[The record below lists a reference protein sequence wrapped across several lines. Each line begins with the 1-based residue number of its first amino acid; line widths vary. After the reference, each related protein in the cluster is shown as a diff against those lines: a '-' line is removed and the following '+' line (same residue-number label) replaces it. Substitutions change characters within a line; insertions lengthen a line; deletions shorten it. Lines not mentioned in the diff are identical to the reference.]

1 MTGELFLYR
10 SVAMVDLAQI
20 RENYRI
26 YRTHLSEKRIISV
39 IKANAYG
46 HGDIEVAK
54 ALAQEGA
61 DFFAVSNIN
70 EGIRLRESAIT
81 GEILI
86 LGYTPTELSH
96 LVSKYNLSQAIV
108 SEEHLAEALTD
119 KNRRIKYPIAVDVGM
134 RRIGLC
140 PERVL
145 TDIKNASEILKINGI
160 FTHLPV
166 ADVPD
171 SESVEYTQSEI
182 DVFDAIC
189 REAERFGVELFHCQN
204 SAAATSYSSKKSNCA
219 RMGISLYGYAPSS
232 EVVLPSGVMPALE
245 WKSMICRV
253 FSVKK
258 GESIGYG
265 RSFFAQKDM
274 TVATVTT
281 GYADGYPRALSNR
294 GYVIIKGEM
303 CRVVGRVCMDMM
315 MVDVSSVHD
324 VKAGEEVVL
333 LGHSGE
339 KQVSADD
346 IARWADTIPYEIL
359 TRISSRV
366 ARQYIDGK

>member
-10 SVAMVDLAQI
+10 SVAEVDLT
-20 RENYRI
+20 RLKRNYIIHKTYHRK
-26 YRTHLSEKRIISV
+26 RRIISI

-46 HGDIEVAK
+46 HGDVEVAS
-54 ALAQEGA
+54 ALAEEGA

-70 EGIRLRESAIT
+70 EGIRLRESGIG

-86 LGYTPTELSH
+86 LGYTPKELSH
-96 LVSKYNLSQAIV
+96 LIFRYNLSQAIV
-108 SEEHLAEALTD
+108 SEEHLAEAMAQR
-119 KNRRIKYPIAVDVGM
+119 NREIKYHIAIDVGM

-140 PERVL
+140 PESAAEN
-145 TDIKNASEILKINGI
+145 IKNASEVLQIKGI
-160 FTHLPV
+160 FTHLPI
-166 ADVPD
+166 ADTASADGVK
-171 SESVEYTQSEI
+171 YTAHEI
-182 DVFDAIC
+182 AVFDEIC
-189 REAERFGVELFHCQN
+189 RLSERFGIELFHCQN
-204 SAAATSYSSKKSNCA
+204 SAAAIFHSSKESNCV
-219 RMGISLYGYAPSS
+219 RLGISLYGYAPSS
-232 EVVLPSGVMPALE
+232 EVELPTGVTPALE

-253 FSVKK
+253 FSVRK

-265 RSFFAQKDM
+265 RSFFAEKDM
-274 TVATVTT
+274 KVATVTT

-315 MVDVSSVHD
+315 MVDVSSVAG
-324 VKAGEEVVL
+324 VKAGEEVIL
-333 LGHSGE
+333 LGRSGD
-339 KQVSADD
+339 KQISADD

-366 ARQYIDGK
+366 ARQYTKGK